1 MARSNAETFL
11 VWAMVRLT
19 GSFASNRIATLA
31 VTVIGP
37 ITLREPYVRQRRQ
50 PGTWAAAG
58 ILLGC
63 AVTAC
68 SSGPPPI
75 PTPTSS
81 QAGQFRTSDAPALL
95 VQCMLGQG
103 TLGRS
108 DSIFSGP
115 PSWLRNGN
123 IVITAATEARFN
135 DWYRANS
142 GISVAGKTLTQWT
155 QWAAANDKLPVEVC
169 GPSVSAAALQRQVFG
184 KDPAAGNPWSA

>member
-1 MARSNAETFL
+1 
-11 VWAMVRLT
+11 MVRLT
-19 GSFASNRIATLA
+19 GSFVSNRIAPLA
-31 VTVIGP
+31 VTVMRP

-50 PGTWAAAG
+50 SGIWAAASLLL
-58 ILLGC
+58 LLGC

-68 SSGPPPI
+68 SPGPPPI

-108 DSIFSGP
+108 DSIFSGL

-184 KDPAAGNPWSA
+184 KDRAAGNPWGA